1 MENKYNYMSP
11 SNLLYM
17 LIIGALVLTLL
28 VYSHFVVGIIFLL
41 FLLGLIVYNIKYNKI
56 RKDEWKKFIL
66 DFSSKMDSAT
76 RNTLV
81 KLPFPLI
88 IIGDTGNILWY
99 NKNLS
104 LIIEYKDILGMKI
117 DDVINKI
124 NVKDILEEDKNYYRF
139 IKIGKKFYDV
149 HISIVNTTE
158 SKSSKSS
165 KDSMILLYFYDVSDK
180 YELLNQIENIKESVM
195 LIEVDN
201 LDEVVKST
209 PEDKKPLLVA
219 EIDRNINS
227 YAQSINAM
235 FKKYLSGKYVLVIQ
249 NKNLQ
254 KEIEKKFA
262 ILDTMREIN
271 VGNTLAVTL
280 SIGTGK
286 GGETPIENYNFA
298 VSAKE
303 LALGRGGDQSVV
315 KKKDKLLFYGGNAK
329 EVEKRTKVRARIIAQ
344 SLVDLVKE
352 SSNIIIMGHSN
363 PDVDCFGGAI
373 GIYSSIRLFNDESYI
388 LVDKVSDNVK
398 GILDKF
404 KNDVDYKSS
413 FKNIKES
420 EDIVDENSLLI
431 LVDVNS
437 KSYVQSPN
445 LLSKFKR
452 VVIIDHHRK
461 SPDLVEDTI
470 LSYIEPYA
478 SSTAELVAEMVQYMN
493 EKYKMKPIEAEA
505 LLAGICVDTKNFYF
519 KTGVRTFE
527 AAAYLRKQG
536 ADTIDVKKL
545 FSSDLNSYIKKAEII
560 KSAEIIEKN
569 IAIATCPIE
578 IQDNILAAQAADELL
593 NISGIE
599 ASFVLVRIKNEILI
613 SGRSFGDINV
623 QLIMESLGGGGHMT
637 MAGAKIEIT
646 SKNKGLSDNKT
657 QMDDVVIKLK
667 NLITK
672 YVKEG
677 E

>member
-1 MENKYNYMSP
+1 MENKYKYSSP
-11 SNLLYM
+11 SNLVYM
-17 LIIGALVLTLL
+17 LIIGALTLTLL
-28 VYSHFVVGIIFLL
+28 FYGHFLVGIIFLL
-41 FLLGLIVYNIKYNKI
+41 FLLALIVYNIKNNKI

-76 RNTLV
+76 KNTLV

-88 IIGDTGNILWY
+88 IIGDKGNILWY
-99 NKNLS
+99 NENLS
-104 LIIEYKDILGMKI
+104 VIIDYADILGMRINEVITKI
-117 DDVINKI
+117 K
-124 NVKDILEEDKNYYRF
+124 VKEILDEDKTKYSY
-139 IKIGKKFYDV
+139 IKIGSKFYDV
-149 HISIVNTTE
+149 HISIVNTSD
-158 SKSSKSS
+158 SKNS
-165 KDSMILLYFYDVSDK
+165 KDNMILLYFYDVSDK
-180 YELLNQIENIKESVM
+180 YELINEIENIKESVM

-227 YAQSINAM
+227 YALSINAM
-235 FKKYLSGKYVLVIQ
+235 FKKYLSGKYVMVIQ

-262 ILDTMREIN
+262 ILDIMREIN
-271 VGNTLAVTL
+271 VGNTLAITL

-286 GGETPIENYNFA
+286 GGKTPLENYKFA

-315 KKKDKLLFYGGNAK
+315 KKKDKLLFYGGNTK
-329 EVEKRTKVRARIIAQ
+329 EVEKRTKVRARVIGQ
-344 SLVDLVKE
+344 SLVELVKE
-352 SSNIIIMGHSN
+352 SSNVIIMGHFN

-373 GIYSSIRLFNDESYI
+373 GIYSSIRMVNDASYV

-404 KNDVDYKSS
+404 KNDEDYKNS
-413 FKNIKES
+413 FKTIKES
-420 EDIVDENSLLI
+420 EDLIDENSLLI

-437 KSYVQSPN
+437 KSYVQSP
-445 LLSKFKR
+445 LLLGKFKR

-461 SPDLVEDTI
+461 SPDLVEGAI

-478 SSTAELVAEMVQYMN
+478 SSTAELVTEMVQYMN
-493 EKYKMKPIEAEA
+493 DKYKMKPKEAEA

-569 IAIATCPIE
+569 IAIATCPVG

-593 NISGIE
+593 DITGIE
-599 ASFVLVRIKNEILI
+599 ASFVLVRIKDEILI

-623 QLIMESLGGGGHMT
+623 QLIMEALGGGGHIT
-637 MAGAKIEIT
+637 MAGAKIELP
-646 SKNKGLSDNKT
+646 SKNKDLKDNKAE
-657 QMDDVVIKLK
+657 MDRVIIKLK
-667 NLITK
+667 NLIIK

>member
-1 MENKYNYMSP
+1 MENKYNYSSP

-28 VYSHFVVGIIFLL
+28 FYGHFVVGIMFLL

-88 IIGDTGNILWY
+88 IIGDKGNILWY
-99 NKNLS
+99 NQNLS
-104 LIIEYKDILGMKI
+104 LIIDYEDILGMKI
-117 DDVINKI
+117 NEVINKI
-124 NVKDILEEDKNYYRF
+124 NVKDILEDNKDYYRY

-149 HISIVNTTE
+149 HISIVNT
-158 SKSSKSS
+158 SDSKSS

-180 YELLNQIENIKESVM
+180 YELLNEIENIKESVI

-254 KEIEKKFA
+254 KEIEKKFE
-262 ILDTMREIN
+262 ILDIMREIN

-286 GGETPIENYNFA
+286 GGETPLENYNFA

-315 KKKDKLLFYGGNAK
+315 KIKDKLLFYGGKTK
-329 EVEKRTKVRARIIAQ
+329 EVEKSTKVRARIIGQ

-373 GIYSSIRLFNDESYI
+373 GVYSAIRMFNDESYV
-388 LVDKVSDNVK
+388 LVDKISDNVK
-398 GILDKF
+398 GIADKF
-404 KNDVDYKSS
+404 KRDENYKNS
-413 FKNIKES
+413 FKNIRES

-437 KSYVQSPN
+437 KSYVQSPH

-461 SPDLVEDTI
+461 SPDVIEDAI

-478 SSTAELVAEMVQYMN
+478 SSTAELVTEMVQYMN

-545 FSSDLNSYIKKAEII
+545 FSSNLTSYIKKAEII

-593 NISGIE
+593 NITGIE

-637 MAGAKIEIT
+637 MAGAKVEFT
-646 SKNKGLSDNKT
+646 SENKGIENNKT
-657 QMDDVVIKLK
+657 QMDDVIIKLK

-672 YVKEG
+672 YIKEG